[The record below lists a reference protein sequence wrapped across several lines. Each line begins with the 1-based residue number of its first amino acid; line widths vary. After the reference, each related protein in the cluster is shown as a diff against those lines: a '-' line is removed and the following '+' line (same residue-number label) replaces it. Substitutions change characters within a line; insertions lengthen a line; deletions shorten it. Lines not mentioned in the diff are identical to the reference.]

1 MEALTVIFIGPQGSG
16 KGTQIDKVRSVI
28 SQLDNER
35 KLLEIQTGRLF
46 RAMTARVDTFAKSK
60 VTNTLSQGV
69 LQPDFLTFVLWGQEM
84 LNELD
89 PSSHLL
95 IDGFPRTVSQAE
107 VLAGAF
113 TFFERPLIQ
122 VINLDTPE
130 VIVRERM
137 IGRARADDTPES
149 IENRL
154 RWYRED
160 TLPVLEYYRHQGNAI
175 VHDIDGNNSIES
187 VHEQILTALKLK

>member
-1 MEALTVIFIGPQGSG
+1 MEPLTVIFIGPQGSG
-16 KGTQIDKVRSVI
+16 KGTQIDKVKSAI
-28 SQLDNER
+28 ASLNDEM
-35 KLLEIQTGRLF
+35 KLVEIQTGRLF
-46 RAMTARVDTFAKSK
+46 RAMTAKTDTFAQNKIA
-60 VTNTLSQGV
+60 NTLSQGI

-95 IDGFPRTVSQAE
+95 IDGFPRTVSQAKI
-107 VLAGAF
+107 LDGAF
-113 TFFERPLIQ
+113 DFFERNEIQ

-130 VIVRERM
+130 SIVRERM
-137 IGRARADDTPES
+137 LGRARADDTPES

-160 TLPVLEYYRHQGNAI
+160 TLLVLEYYRQKNNAI
-175 VHDIDGNNSIES
+175 VHDIDANDTIEG
-187 VHEQILTALKLK
+187 VHENILLALKLK

>member
-16 KGTQIDKVRSVI
+16 KGTQIDKVRSII

-46 RAMTARVDTFAKSK
+46 RAMTARADTFAKSK
-60 VTNTLSQGV
+60 VTNTLSQGI

-95 IDGFPRTVSQAE
+95 IDGFPRTVSQAQ
-107 VLAGAF
+107 VLDGAF
-113 TFFERPLIQ
+113 TFFERSLIQ

-130 VIVRERM
+130 EIVRERM
-137 IGRARADDTPES
+137 LGRARADDTPES

-160 TLPVLEYYRHQGNAI
+160 TLPVLEYYRQKDNVL
-175 VHDIDGNNSIES
+175 VHDIDGSSSIES

>member
-46 RAMTARVDTFAKSK
+46 RAMTARADTFAKNK
-60 VTNTLSQGV
+60 VTGTLSQGI

-95 IDGFPRTVSQAE
+95 IDGFPRTVSQAQ
-107 VLAGAF
+107 VLEGAF

-130 VIVRERM
+130 EIVRERM
-137 IGRARADDTPES
+137 LGRARADDTPES

>member
-1 MEALTVIFIGPQGSG
+1 MEPLTVIFIGPQGSG
-16 KGTQIDKVRSVI
+16 KGTQIDKVKSAI
-28 SQLDNER
+28 ASLNDER
-35 KLLEIQTGRLF
+35 KLVEIQTGRLF
-46 RAMTARVDTFAKSK
+46 RAMTAKTDTFAQNKIA
-60 VTNTLSQGV
+60 NTLSQGI

-95 IDGFPRTVSQAE
+95 IDGFPRTVSQAKI
-107 VLAGAF
+107 LDGAF
-113 TFFERPLIQ
+113 DFFERNDIQ

-130 VIVRERM
+130 AIVRERM
-137 IGRARADDTPES
+137 LGRARADDTPES

-160 TLPVLEYYRHQGNAI
+160 TLPVLEYYRQKENAI
-175 VHDIDGNNSIES
+175 VHDINGSDTIEG
-187 VHEQILTALKLK
+187 VHENILLALKLK

>member
-46 RAMTARVDTFAKSK
+46 RAMTARVDTFAKNK
-60 VTNTLSQGV
+60 VTSTLSQGV

-89 PSSHLL
+89 PNSHLL
-95 IDGFPRTVSQAE
+95 IDGFPRTVAQVQILE
-107 VLAGAF
+107 GAF
-113 TFFERPLIQ
+113 TFFERSHIQ

-130 VIVRERM
+130 AIVRERM
-137 IGRARADDTPES
+137 LGRARADDTLEAIES
-149 IENRL
+149 RL

-160 TLPVLEYYRHQGNAI
+160 TLPVLEYYRQKNNAT
-175 VHDIDGNNSIES
+175 VHDIDGSNSIDS

>member
-46 RAMTARVDTFAKSK
+46 RAMTARADTFAKSK
-60 VTNTLSQGV
+60 VTNTLSQGI

-95 IDGFPRTVSQAE
+95 IDGFPRTVSQAQ
-107 VLAGAF
+107 VLEGAF

-130 VIVRERM
+130 EIVRERM
-137 IGRARADDTPES
+137 LGRARADDTPES

-187 VHEQILTALKLK
+187 VHEQILVALKLK

>member
-46 RAMTARVDTFAKSK
+46 RAMTARADTFAKSK
-60 VTNTLSQGV
+60 VTNTLSQGI

-95 IDGFPRTVSQAE
+95 IDGFPRTVSQAQ
-107 VLAGAF
+107 VLEGAF

-122 VINLDTPE
+122 VINLNTPE
-130 VIVRERM
+130 EVVRERM
-137 IGRARADDTPES
+137 LGRARADDTPES

-187 VHEQILTALKLK
+187 VHEQILVALKLK

>member
-46 RAMTARVDTFAKSK
+46 RAMTARADTFAKNK
-60 VTNTLSQGV
+60 VTGTLSQGI

-95 IDGFPRTVSQAE
+95 IDGFPRTVSQAQ
-107 VLAGAF
+107 VLEGAF

-130 VIVRERM
+130 EIVRERM
-137 IGRARADDTPES
+137 LGRARADDTPES

-187 VHEQILTALKLK
+187 VHEQILVALKLK